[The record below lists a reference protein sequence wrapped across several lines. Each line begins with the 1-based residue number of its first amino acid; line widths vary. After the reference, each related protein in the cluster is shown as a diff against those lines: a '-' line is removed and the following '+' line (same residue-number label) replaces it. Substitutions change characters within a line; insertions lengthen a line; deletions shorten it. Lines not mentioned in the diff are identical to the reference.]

1 MCVLFSA
8 AINNLFFTTC
18 AKMISRFSKN
28 TINAIGYYV
37 YGLRYPRKQDYF
49 YIGKGKGNRV
59 FSHVKQTSARGIS
72 DPKFDIISTL
82 RSEGGPEI
90 DIIRHGLTEQEA
102 LLLESALIDVLGVD
116 QIANKVK
123 GFNSEKYGLM
133 SPKNIEAQYKG
144 KPLVKPIKAVCFKIN
159 RAWRRNMSAL
169 ELYEM
174 TRGNWR
180 LSLARAE
187 NAEFGIGL
195 TDGVIRSIYKI
206 HSWEKVPERSPERY
220 RFIGYEIDEMKRYLG
235 HSLAFHPNH
244 RVRGPLFYINC

>member
-1 MCVLFSA
+1 MRCP
-8 AINNLFFTTC
+8 
-18 AKMISRFSKN
+18 
-28 TINAIGYYV
+28 G
-37 YGLRYPRKQDYF
+37 GHDYF

-72 DPKFDIISTL
+72 DPKFDIISKL

-169 ELYEM
+169 DLYEM

-180 LSLARAE
+180 LSLARAR

-206 HSWEKVPERSPERY
+206 HSWEKVPERSPQRFRFVGYEVEEMNRY
-220 RFIGYEIDEMKRYLG
+220 IGY
-235 HSLAFHPNH
+235 SLASHPNH
-244 RVRGPLFYINC
+244 GVRGPLFYVNC

>member
-1 MCVLFSA
+1 M
-8 AINNLFFTTC
+8 
-18 AKMISRFSKN
+18 
-28 TINAIGYYV
+28 
-37 YGLRYPRKQDYF
+37 
-49 YIGKGKGNRV
+49 
-59 FSHVKQTSARGIS
+59 
-72 DPKFDIISTL
+72 
-82 RSEGGPEI
+82 
-90 DIIRHGLTEQEA
+90 
-102 LLLESALIDVLGVD
+102 LESALIDVLGVD

-144 KPLVKPIKAVCFKIN
+144 KPFVKPIKAVCFKIN

-206 HSWEKVPERSPERY
+206 HSGKRYQRSPERF
-220 RFIGYEIDEMKRYLG
+220 RFVGYEVEEMNRYMDIRWLSPKPWGKRAIIL
-235 HSLAFHPNH
+235 HQLLRRN
-244 RVRGPLFYINC
+244 LCEENK